1 MDGDVRTVSESLEEL
16 VRQGETDAALAELA
30 GLHPADQAEVLAELP
45 PEWRLPLTL
54 RMDPR
59 ALGAVLA
66 HLEGEERTS
75 IAEEL
80 PLKKLSQVL
89 DSVDDDV
96 AADIL
101 HALKPED
108 AARVLAT
115 MAGAA
120 DVTPLLAHA
129 DESAGGRMTRGFVAL
144 QADMTVDE
152 AITYLRLVKP
162 DAEEA
167 YYLYVVD
174 REGRLEGVVSLRHL
188 VVAPPRTPVSEVMSR
203 DVVSVRA
210 GTDQEECARLIRR
223 YNLLALPVTDEA
235 DRLIGVVTI
244 DDLLDVATEEATED
258 MYRLAGLD
266 VQESALSPVG
276 TSLRRRVPWLLANL
290 VTAFLASFTV
300 SLFEGTIS
308 RVALLAALMPVIAGH
323 GGNTGTQ
330 VATLVVRGIA
340 LGEVTLRDAARIAG
354 KEMVFGLVHGVLAGS
369 LTAALA
375 FVLSGNPWLALVV
388 MVAMVGNLVVA
399 GLAGALIP
407 LGLRAAKVD
416 PALASSIWLTT
427 FTDVMGFVL
436 LLGLGTLFL
445 NRLQ

>member
-1 MDGDVRTVSESLEEL
+1 MEGDVRTVSESLEER

-30 GLHPADQAEVLAELP
+30 VLHPADQAEALAGLP
-45 PEWRLPLTL
+45 PEWRVPLIL
-54 RMDPR
+54 RMDPPS
-59 ALGAVLA
+59 LGAVLT
-66 HLEGEERTS
+66 HLDGEDR
-75 IAEEL
+75 AAVVEEL

-101 HALKPED
+101 HTLQPEE

-115 MAGAA
+115 MTGAA
-120 DVTPLLAHA
+120 DVAPLLAHK

-144 QADMTVDE
+144 RADMTVDE

-162 DAEEA
+162 DTEEA

-174 REGRLEGVVSLRHL
+174 AEGRLEGVVSLRHL

-210 GTDQEECARLIRR
+210 GTDQEECARLIRH
-223 YNLLALPVTDEA
+223 YNLLALPVVDET

-258 MYRLAGLD
+258 MYRIAGLD
-266 VQESALSPVG
+266 VQESVLSPVS
-276 TSLRRRVPWLLANL
+276 TALRRRVPWLLINL
-290 VTAFLASFTV
+290 MTAFLAALTV
-300 SLFEGTIS
+300 DAFEPTIS
-308 RVALLAALMPVIAGH
+308 RAAVLAAFMPIIAGH

-330 VATLVVRGIA
+330 AVTLVVRGIA
-340 LGEVTLRDAARIAG
+340 LGEVTQRDAMRIAA
-354 KEMVFGLVHGVLAGS
+354 KELAFGVVHGVMAGVI
-369 LTAALA
+369 TAALA
-375 FVLSGNPWLALVV
+375 YVLSGNAWLAAVV
-388 MVAMVGNLVVA
+388 LAAMVGNIIVA

-407 LGLRAAKVD
+407 MALRALKVD
-416 PALASSIWLTT
+416 PALASAIWLTT
-427 FTDVMGFVL
+427 FTDVMGFLL

-445 NRLQ
+445 DRLQ